1 MHHYT
6 VHSITTGVPV
16 HAPLLWA
23 PWPLSA
29 PKVWAVELFLEGE
42 ESFLLEHGREEQEA
56 VGALSL
62 VCNRGEGSNEYA
74 PALTS
79 SFHAWEEPGYKAN
92 CVPIVPTSQHTFL
105 YT

>member
-1 MHHYT
+1 MHHNT
-6 VHSITTGVPV
+6 VNGITTGVPV
-16 HAPLLWA
+16 YAPLLWA

-42 ESFLLEHGREEQEA
+42 ESFLLGRGREGQEA

-74 PALTS
+74 P
-79 SFHAWEEPGYKAN
+79 
-92 CVPIVPTSQHTFL
+92 FL
-105 YT
+105 RTPNPLKKGT